1 MFIYYTTISATG
13 AKDALEALTKNKDFA
28 RIADNII
35 IGGAMKN
42 FDSKCFKEKTG
53 KSLHSMTCDINIDS
67 NKTVYDMEQLFG
79 ELVFEHKLE
88 TISLEFNFRR

>member
-35 IGGAMKN
+35 IGGAMKG
-42 FDSKCFKEKTG
+42 FSSKTFKEKTG
-53 KSLHSMTCDINIDS
+53 KALHSLTCNIVVASD
-67 NKTVYDMEQLFG
+67 KVYDMVQLFG
-79 ELVFEHKLE
+79 GLTKDYNLE
-88 TISLEFNFRR
+88 NLQLKFNFRP